1 MHKQKIVIFRQAVED
16 LEEIALCAKWG
27 QMAFPI
33 IILSRLN
40 RSEVFVLALDQFF
53 DV

>member
-1 MHKQKIVIFRQAVED
+1 MHKQKVVIFRQTIED
-16 LEEIALCAKWG
+16 LEEFALGAKWG

-40 RSEVFVLALDQFF
+40 RGKSVPV
-53 DV
+53 